1 MLTILPTPDKD
12 PSKCILPLSS
22 KSPLPRAEGALH
34 VGFHVT
40 CKPKGHTL
48 ISLGFSLETS
58 YTAFILPPY
67 HTHTHCDSLTL
78 PTLIFPPP
86 WTDVREKWGLNLAKG
101 FSSLTVF
108 SEDLPRAIVLKILVC
123 AGFFGDS
130 NESCDPSSKITHL
143 FVSTL
148 SGKQNLT
155 VEPWLRTS
163 VEVDKKV
170 SFLVVPSGIFRWL

>member
-1 MLTILPTPDKD
+1 M
-12 PSKCILPLSS
+12 
-22 KSPLPRAEGALH
+22 
-34 VGFHVT
+34 
-40 CKPKGHTL
+40 
-48 ISLGFSLETS
+48 
-58 YTAFILPPY
+58 
-67 HTHTHCDSLTL
+67 
-78 PTLIFPPP
+78 
-86 WTDVREKWGLNLAKG
+86 REKWGLNLAKG

-143 FVSTL
+143 FVSAL

>member
-22 KSPLPRAEGALH
+22 KSPLPRAEGALQ
-34 VGFHVT
+34 VGLHVT

-67 HTHTHCDSLTL
+67 HTHAHCDPLTL

-101 FSSLTVF
+101 FFL
-108 SEDLPRAIVLKILVC
+108 SECVC
-123 AGFFGDS
+123 
-130 NESCDPSSKITHL
+130 
-143 FVSTL
+143 
-148 SGKQNLT
+148 
-155 VEPWLRTS
+155 
-163 VEVDKKV
+163 
-170 SFLVVPSGIFRWL
+170 